1 MPRKFNS
8 AWDFWG
14 FCWKPQGFFGVLS
27 FAPCHL
33 KFGRGG
39 GHQKFVLYALNLHI
53 SHINTPCSPPP
64 PPPTK
69 FCISIA
75 INFSGGGCNI
85 PRTKEKQRLFK
96 QYFFLGGKQ
105 GVFWEMC
112 IWRYLNSGRGN
123 KTQSRQ
129 EFLALP
135 AGMDFSGKVSAQAQ
149 FIPLNLIAQET
160 KRARLGQKV
169 SHFHLQKDTVIHH
182 LFKCRIRSPFT
193 GPTVQSY

>member
-1 MPRKFNS
+1 MVTRNLSSMHSICTSPISILLVRLPPPRQNFAYVLPSISLEVIAIYPGRRKSKGYVNS
-8 AWDFWG
+8 TFSW
-14 FCWKPQGFFGVLS
+14 
-27 FAPCHL
+27 
-33 KFGRGG
+33 GG
-39 GHQKFVLYALNLHI
+39 GGGAL
-53 SHINTPCSPPP
+53 
-64 PPPTK
+64 
-69 FCISIA
+69 
-75 INFSGGGCNI
+75 
-85 PRTKEKQRLFK
+85 E
-96 QYFFLGGKQ
+96 GKQ

-129 EFLALP
+129 GFLALP

-149 FIPLNLIAQET
+149 FIPLNLIAQEK

>member
-1 MPRKFNS
+1 MVTRN
-8 AWDFWG
+8 
-14 FCWKPQGFFGVLS
+14 LS
-27 FAPCHL
+27 SMHSICTSP
-33 KFGRGG
+33 
-39 GHQKFVLYALNLHI
+39 I
-53 SHINTPCSPPP
+53 SILLVRLPPP
-64 PPPTK
+64 PRQNFAYVLPS
-69 FCISIA
+69 ISLEVIA
-75 INFSGGGCNI
+75 IYPGRRKSKGYVNSTFSWGGGGGAL
-85 PRTKEKQRLFK
+85 E
-96 QYFFLGGKQ
+96 GKQ

-129 EFLALP
+129 GFLALP

-149 FIPLNLIAQET
+149 FIPLNLIAQEK